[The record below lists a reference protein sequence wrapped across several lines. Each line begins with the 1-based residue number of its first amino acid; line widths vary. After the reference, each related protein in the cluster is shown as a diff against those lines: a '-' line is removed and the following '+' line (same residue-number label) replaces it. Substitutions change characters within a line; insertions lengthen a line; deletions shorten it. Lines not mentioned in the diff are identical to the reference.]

1 MAEIS
6 PSTPANNPNESEPD
20 ITPIPDNQVDSIIK
34 DDKSKSEPQKDEQ
47 TESKSNKWKR
57 AEIISFISILFTAA
71 LFYMNI
77 KSFEKT
83 TQAVAI
89 SDSTYRHNRIKDS
102 LVDIGKKHSDSIAT
116 IKERRIDSLDSIV
129 RLRDYIKD
137 SNNYAL
143 SIKSLNA
150 QITSIQETKKQFEEE
165 NRPFIQI
172 SDIKT
177 DTSGYRG
184 LLSFKIINY
193 GKLPANVL
201 YIKYRIGM
209 ALSVDEN
216 KIIYLK
222 WQTNEHNIY
231 VASGIN
237 YLPEFTTMKAS
248 SNQPMK
254 AIKNGE
260 IIMYLDVE
268 IKYTTYGT
276 KRAFLHTSINK
287 IKYGVSNYSIRNDDV
302 EIR

>member
-6 PSTPANNPNESEPD
+6 PSTPENNPNE
-20 ITPIPDNQVDSIIK
+20 
-34 DDKSKSEPQKDEQ
+34 SKSEPQKDER

-57 AEIISFISILFTAA
+57 AEIISLISILFTAA

-102 LVDIGKKHSDSIAT
+102 LVDIGKKHSDSITT

-172 SDIKT
+172 SDITT
-177 DTSGYRG
+177 DTSGYNK

-193 GKLPANVL
+193 GKFPADVL

-231 VASGIN
+231 IASGIN

-248 SNQPMK
+248 SNHPMK

-276 KRAFLHTSINK
+276 KHTFLHTSVNK